1 VSDLRIAHEM
11 HWRYEWV
18 AELPRDVYEI
28 LVEDLNKT
36 R

>member
-1 VSDLRIAHEM
+1 LKIAQLF

-28 LVEDLNKT
+28 LVEEWNKT
-36 R
+36 